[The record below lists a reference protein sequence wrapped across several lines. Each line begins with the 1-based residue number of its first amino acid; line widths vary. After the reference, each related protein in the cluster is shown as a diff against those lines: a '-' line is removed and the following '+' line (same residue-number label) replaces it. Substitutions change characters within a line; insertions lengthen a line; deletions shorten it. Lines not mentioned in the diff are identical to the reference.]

1 MKKTVAPAFV
11 DSSPSV
17 VSSPRRRV
25 LRGAVGAVAVTGMVL
40 GSALTAVADSSPT
53 PTPTPSVT
61 DGGSPGQGPVTP
73 VTSPTPT
80 PSVTDAGSDGQ
91 GPVTPV
97 TSPTP
102 TPSVTDGGSDGQG
115 PVTPVR
121 CVATKTRNIGA
132 GTAAV
137 LTISPSGPSVRFKG
151 AGEDGYLPGLS
162 LDRTHPKLPASAGF
176 LAEILR
182 PNSSHPQ
189 LRTNMEGGGHPAS
202 VTSFPSLPEGCGF
215 TYQTDDSGRSAQS
228 GASGQGGTVQ
238 TSVVPKGG
246 VAAGYEAADGGDS
259 ALVAIG
265 SASAAAGAAGLAFV
279 ALRRRRP
286 ATTR

>member
-1 MKKTVAPAFV
+1 M
-11 DSSPSV
+11 
-17 VSSPRRRV
+17 

-61 DGGSPGQGPVTP
+61 DGGS
-73 VTSPTPT
+73 
-80 PSVTDAGSDGQ
+80 
-91 GPVTPV
+91 
-97 TSPTP
+97 
-102 TPSVTDGGSDGQG
+102 DGQG

-121 CVATKTRNIGA
+121 CVATKTQNIGA

-215 TYQTDDSGRSAQS
+215 TYPTDDSGRSAQS

-259 ALVAIG
+259 SLVAIG
-265 SASAAAGAAGLAFV
+265 SAAAAAGAAGLAFV
-279 ALRRRRP
+279 ALRRRQP
-286 ATTR
+286 AATR

>member
-1 MKKTVAPAFV
+1 M
-11 DSSPSV
+11 
-17 VSSPRRRV
+17 

-40 GSALTAVADSSPT
+40 GSAMTAVADSSPT
-53 PTPTPSVT
+53 PSPTSSVT
-61 DGGSPGQGPVTP
+61 DGGSPGQGPVAP

-80 PSVTDAGSDGQ
+80 PSVTDGGSDGQ

-121 CVATKTRNIGA
+121 CVATKTQDIGA

-137 LTISPSGPSVRFKG
+137 LSISPSGPSVRFKG
-151 AGEDGYLPGLS
+151 AGEDGYLPGLV

-182 PNSSHPQ
+182 PNSGHPR

-202 VTSFPSLPEGCGF
+202 VTSFPSLPEGCSF
-215 TYQTDDSGRSAQS
+215 TYRTDESGTSEE
-228 GASGQGGTVQ
+228 GGTVQ

-246 VAAGYEAADGGDS
+246 VAAGYEASDGGDPS
-259 ALVAIG
+259 LVAIG
-265 SASAAAGAAGLAFV
+265 GAAAAAGAAGLAFV
-279 ALRRRRP
+279 ALRRRRSA
-286 ATTR
+286 ATR

>member
-1 MKKTVAPAFV
+1 MQKTVAPAFAA
-11 DSSPSV
+11 SSPS
-17 VSSPRRRV
+17 SSYRRRV

-40 GSALTAVADSSPT
+40 ASAMTAVADSSPT

-80 PSVTDAGSDGQ
+80 PSVTDGGSDGQ

-121 CVATKTRNIGA
+121 CVVTKTQNIGA

-137 LTISPSGPSVRFKG
+137 LSIGPSGPSVRFKG
-151 AGEDGYLPGLS
+151 AGEDGYLPGLF

-176 LAEILR
+176 LAEILG
-182 PNSSHPQ
+182 PNSSHPR

-215 TYQTDDSGRSAQS
+215 TYPTDESGTSE
-228 GASGQGGTVQ
+228 QGGTVQ

-246 VAAGYEAADGGDS
+246 VAAGYEASDGDS
-259 ALVAIG
+259 SLVAIG
-265 SASAAAGAAGLAFV
+265 GAAAAAGAAGLGFV
-279 ALRRRRP
+279 ALRRRRSA
-286 ATTR
+286 ATR

>member
-1 MKKTVAPAFV
+1 MPTFV
-11 DSSPSV
+11 VSSSSA

-25 LRGAVGAVAVTGMVL
+25 LRGAVGTVAVTGLVL
-40 GSALTAVADSSPT
+40 GSAMTAVADSSPT

-73 VTSPTPT
+73 VTSATPT

-121 CVATKTRNIGA
+121 CVATKTQNIGA

-137 LTISPSGPSVRFKG
+137 LSISPSGPSVRFKG
-151 AGEDGYLPGLS
+151 AGEDVYLPGLS

-182 PNSSHPQ
+182 PDSSHPQ

-202 VTSFPSLPEGCGF
+202 VTSFPSLPEGCHF
-215 TYQTDDSGRSAQS
+215 TYPTDDSGRSAQS

-265 SASAAAGAAGLAFV
+265 SAAAAAGAAGLAFV

-286 ATTR
+286 AATR

>member
-1 MKKTVAPAFV
+1 MQKTVAPTFAA
-11 DSSPSV
+11 SSPS
-17 VSSPRRRV
+17 SSYRRRV

-40 GSALTAVADSSPT
+40 ASAMTAVADSSPT
-53 PTPTPSVT
+53 
-61 DGGSPGQGPVTP
+61 
-73 VTSPTPT
+73 PTPT

-102 TPSVTDGGSDGQG
+102 THSVTDGGSEGQG
-115 PVTPVR
+115 PVTPVH
-121 CVATKTRNIGA
+121 CVVTKTQNIGA

-137 LTISPSGPSVRFKG
+137 LSIGPSGPSVRFKG
-151 AGEDGYLPGLS
+151 AGEDGYLPGLF

-176 LAEILR
+176 LAEILK

-202 VTSFPSLPEGCGF
+202 VTSFPALPEGCSF
-215 TYQTDDSGRSAQS
+215 TYRTDESGRSGTS
-228 GASGQGGTVQ
+228 EQGGTVQ

-246 VAAGYEAADGGDS
+246 VAAGYEASDGGDS
-259 ALVAIG
+259 SLVAIG
-265 SASAAAGAAGLAFV
+265 GAAAAAGAAGLGFV
-279 ALRRRRP
+279 VLRRRRSA
-286 ATTR
+286 ATR

>member
-1 MKKTVAPAFV
+1 MQKTVVPTFAA
-11 DSSPSV
+11 SSPS
-17 VSSPRRRV
+17 SSYRRRV

-40 GSALTAVADSSPT
+40 ASAMTAVADSSPT

-80 PSVTDAGSDGQ
+80 PSVTDGGSDGQ

-121 CVATKTRNIGA
+121 CVVTKTQNIGA

-137 LTISPSGPSVRFKG
+137 LSIGPSGPSVRFKG
-151 AGEDGYLPGLS
+151 AGEDGYLPGLF

-176 LAEILR
+176 LAEILG

-202 VTSFPSLPEGCGF
+202 VTSFPSLPEGCSF
-215 TYQTDDSGRSAQS
+215 TYRTDESGRSGTS
-228 GASGQGGTVQ
+228 EQGGTVQ

-246 VAAGYEAADGGDS
+246 VAAGYEASDGGDS
-259 ALVAIG
+259 SLVAIG
-265 SASAAAGAAGLAFV
+265 GAAAAAGAAGLGFV
-279 ALRRRRP
+279 ALRRRRSA
-286 ATTR
+286 ATR